1 MPPDKIEKDVVVS
14 LQYSLKLD
22 NGDLVEESNE
32 DEPLMYLHGHGNII
46 PGLERRLEGRGVADR
61 LRVAIEA
68 EDAYGEYDP
77 EQVEQLPRSDL
88 PPEIRPEVGMILG
101 VRAKSGDQYAAHIT
115 EVDDDSITLD
125 FNHPLAGERLHF
137 DVTVLAL
144 RDASDE
150 ELQHGHVHEE
160 GGHHH

>member
-22 NGDLVEESNE
+22 NGSLVEESSEN
-32 DEPLMYLHGHGNII
+32 EPLMYLHGHDNIV
-46 PGLERRLEGRGVADR
+46 PGLERRLEGLGVADR
-61 LRVAIEA
+61 VRVAIEA
-68 EDAYGEYDP
+68 EDAYGKYDP
-77 EQVEQLPRSDL
+77 EQVEQIKRSDL
-88 PPEIRPEVGMILG
+88 PPEIRPEIGMILG

-115 EVDDDSITLD
+115 GVDVDSITLD

-160 GGHHH
+160 GEHHH